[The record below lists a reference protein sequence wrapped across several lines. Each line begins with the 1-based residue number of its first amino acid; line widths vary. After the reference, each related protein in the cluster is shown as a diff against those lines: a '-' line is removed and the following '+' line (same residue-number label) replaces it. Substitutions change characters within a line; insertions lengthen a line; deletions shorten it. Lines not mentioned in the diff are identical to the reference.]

1 MVHTHVQNFWWCT
14 YLPSFLLWDLLIE
27 HIHSTIPIELLHI
40 ALLYRINAAA
50 DYQCCQLQT
59 TSFKMYE
66 SQFSKT
72 RKKRKIK
79 NSIFPLF
86 DQLSKVGN
94 TAILSECGT
103 KLLLFYK
110 FFLVVILLQ
119 FLVLTRFFQL
129 QNAHLT
135 KLVFS
140 GIIGPISNWWCDVIS
155 ISLCKIDAQLQGD

>member
-79 NSIFPLF
+79 NSIFPVF

-110 FFLVVILLQ
+110 FFFGCHPIAVSSIDTVFLAAKCTFDQISFFWNNWAHFQLVV
-119 FLVLTRFFQL
+119 
-129 QNAHLT
+129 
-135 KLVFS
+135 
-140 GIIGPISNWWCDVIS
+140 
-155 ISLCKIDAQLQGD
+155 